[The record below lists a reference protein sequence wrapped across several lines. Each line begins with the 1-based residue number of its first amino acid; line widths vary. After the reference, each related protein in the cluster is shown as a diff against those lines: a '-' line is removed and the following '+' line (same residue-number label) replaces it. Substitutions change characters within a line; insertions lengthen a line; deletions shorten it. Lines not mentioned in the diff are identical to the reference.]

1 MATCDPTHP
10 DFQQLPPFQQLA
22 AIMAALRAP
31 DGCPWDLKQTHQTLT
46 PYLVEEVFEC
56 IEAIEANDMPQ
67 VCEELGDILLQV
79 VFHAQLARERG
90 DFGHEDVCRS
100 IVDKMIRRH
109 PHVFAKGPNLDS
121 AEQVLE
127 QWDDIKK
134 REKAQ
139 SASAL
144 DGVSRGLPAL
154 SQAALLQK
162 RAARTGFAYSDAA
175 AAWAKFREEVA
186 EFQDCPSQEEL
197 GDVFFALVS
206 VAHQHG
212 LDPESAL
219 RATNRKF
226 RDRFAA
232 LEERFPQGFRQQDPS
247 DLVAAWKEFEPR

>member
-1 MATCDPTHP
+1 
-10 DFQQLPPFQQLA
+10 
-22 AIMAALRAP
+22 MAALRAP

-90 DFGHEDVCRS
+90 SFDGDDVCRS
-100 IVDKMIRRH
+100 IVDKMVRRH
-109 PHVFAKGPNLDS
+109 PHVFTPGPNLES

-134 REKAQ
+134 REKAEGP

-162 RAARTGFAYSDAA
+162 RAARTGFAYSEPE
-175 AAWAKFREEVA
+175 AAWAKFQEEVG
-186 EFQDCPSQEEL
+186 EFQEHPSQEEL

-212 LDPESAL
+212 LDPEAAL

-226 RDRFAA
+226 RSRFAA
-232 LEERFPQGFRQQDPS
+232 LEERFPEGFREHLPG